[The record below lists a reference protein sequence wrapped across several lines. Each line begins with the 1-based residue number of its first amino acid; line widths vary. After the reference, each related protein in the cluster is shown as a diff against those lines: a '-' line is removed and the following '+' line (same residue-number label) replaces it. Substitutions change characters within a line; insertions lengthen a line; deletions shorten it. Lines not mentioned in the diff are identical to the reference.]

1 MNTAGWIIWGIGAAA
16 FVCAV
21 GLLAVTIPNG
31 SLGKKYGRVLLAFAL
46 CSALALSI
54 TLWTDFSRLHLL
66 WMLPVAFFFSFIV
79 AGPRREGTVP
89 HPENLTA
96 GGVTALYFRAN
107 QPLTIESVRESFGK
121 FPIEQHRDYI
131 GVRLPRPLRPN
142 AASKLVQM
150 SKLLDTDV
158 MALGFQGAMDCF
170 EFHHWQ
176 SGRHIR
182 SLVYGME
189 EERVWERADGTP
201 EPWEA
206 LLFHPKK
213 MQYDLEEAEDDEQR
227 ETIRRVYREARIEV
241 GQMAPSISSK
251 MTAET
256 IAHHYGFPHYGLS

>member
-1 MNTAGWIIWGIGAAA
+1 MDHLGHRCCGICLCRRPSGRDDPKRS
-16 FVCAV
+16 V
-21 GLLAVTIPNG
+21 GQEVWPG
-31 SLGKKYGRVLLAFAL
+31 LLAFAL
-46 CSALALSI
+46 GSAVALSI

-89 HPENLTA
+89 DMENVMA

-131 GVRLPRPLRPN
+131 GVRLPRPLRPD

-158 MALGFQGAMDCF
+158 IALGFQGAMDCF

-176 SGRHIR
+176 AGRHLR

-206 LLFHPKK
+206 LLFHPKN
-213 MQYDLEEAEDDEQR
+213 MQNELEEAEDDEQQ
-227 ETIRRVYREARIEV
+227 ETIRRIYREARIEV
-241 GQMAPSISSK
+241 GQMAPGISSK